1 MKLYVCWG
9 TFPVPARPG
18 GHPCANAYHALRD
31 AGHDPEVV
39 RSYGLAL
46 LPDTP
51 FNATAGRRRA
61 KELTGKSTV
70 PVLELDDGT
79 AIGGS
84 KEIVAWAQANPAAAP
99 PAATPA

>member
-1 MKLYVCWG
+1 MKLYVCYG
-9 TFPVPARPG
+9 TFPVPLRPG
-18 GHPCANAYHALRD
+18 GHPCANAYHALEE

-39 RSYGLAL
+39 RSYGYAP

-51 FNATAGRRRA
+51 FNSTAGRKRA
-61 KELTGKSTV
+61 KELTGKSWV

-84 KEIVAWAQANPAAAP
+84 KNIVAWAEANPAVAARSSD
-99 PAATPA
+99 